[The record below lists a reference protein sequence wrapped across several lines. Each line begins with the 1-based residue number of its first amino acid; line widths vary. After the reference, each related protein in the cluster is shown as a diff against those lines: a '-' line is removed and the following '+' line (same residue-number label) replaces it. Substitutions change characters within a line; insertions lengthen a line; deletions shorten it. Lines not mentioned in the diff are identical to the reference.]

1 MQVTV
6 EKVNDVERLLTI
18 VVPAELVDAA
28 YDRQINSLTQKADI
42 KGFRPG
48 KAPKSFIEKQFGGK
62 AREEALV
69 EVMQNS
75 LYEAIIQNKLQP
87 VSQPRVEPKPSLAN
101 QPFEFT
107 AAFEVLPDITNVNF
121 TLNQIEKPQVTVT
134 DADLDKVVGQLQ
146 KQYTK
151 WQKVDREARDH
162 DRVVVDYYV
171 ILDGKEDLE
180 NKVQDFPVELGSESM
195 LPGFEAGLVGAKAG
209 EKRSLNLNFPADFPE
224 ADKAGKPIGF
234 EIEIKQVYEAEAPAI
249 NEEFAKRLGIQSG
262 QVAELK
268 EQIKQSLEQER
279 DRLVKEKMKE
289 QIFRQLLEQNPIE
302 VPKSLITREASNI
315 HDEVY
320 QHRHHDHHQHSED
333 ELAAFNDVAKKR
345 VAIGILISAFAK
357 EADIKLDKDRV
368 QQRIQEIAAAYE
380 SPKEV
385 IAWLS
390 ADERRSGIEAQVM
403 EDQVM
408 DKLLESVAITEKP
421 MSYAELKNIRI

>member
-6 EKVNDVERLLTI
+6 EKITDVERLLTI

-28 YDRQINSLTQKADI
+28 YNRQLNTLTQKADI

-48 KAPKSFIEKQFGGK
+48 KAPKAYIESQFGGK
-62 AREEALV
+62 VRQEAL
-69 EVMQNS
+69 EEIMQNS

-87 VSQPRVEPKPSLAN
+87 VSQPRVEPKTLMAN

-107 AAFEVLPDITNVNF
+107 ATFEVVPEIEKVNF
-121 TLNQIEKPQVTVT
+121 TMNGIEKPQVTVT

-146 KQYTK
+146 KQHTK
-151 WQKVDREARDH
+151 WQKVDREAREH
-162 DRVVVDYYV
+162 DRVVIDYYV
-171 ILDGKEDLE
+171 IFDGKEDIE
-180 NKVQDFPVELGSESM
+180 NKAQNFPVELGSETM
-195 LPGFEAGLVGAKAG
+195 LPGFEAGLMGAKAG

-224 ADKAGKPIGF
+224 DDKAGKPIGF

-249 NEEFAKRLGIQSG
+249 DEEFAKRLGVQSG
-262 QVAELK
+262 QVTELK
-268 EQIKQSLEQER
+268 DQIKQSLEQER

-289 QIFRQLLEQNPIE
+289 QVFRQLLEQNPIE
-302 VPKSLITREASNI
+302 VPKSLIAREASQI

-320 QHRHHDHHQHSED
+320 QHRQHDHHQHSEN

-345 VAIGILISAFAK
+345 VAIGILISAFVK
-357 EADIKLDKDRV
+357 QADIKLDKDRV

-390 ADERRSGIEAQVM
+390 AEERRSGIEAQVM